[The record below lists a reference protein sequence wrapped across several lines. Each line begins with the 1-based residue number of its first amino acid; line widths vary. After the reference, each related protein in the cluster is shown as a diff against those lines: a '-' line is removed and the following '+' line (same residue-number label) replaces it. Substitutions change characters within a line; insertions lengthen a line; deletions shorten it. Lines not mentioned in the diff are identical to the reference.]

1 MIDAKHMNLN
11 ELSTATRNNLRALSY
26 GNRTIYMVNSIWRD
40 LEQFLENRSRSPFL
54 PIYGLEYLH
63 ERIGYP
69 ECLQRKLTPDERDY
83 IRAVRILTSFQ
94 ETGEIPKALKRNRT
108 EWYEPVRDIRN
119 HYIQYCEE
127 TYKTHATQRSRIAAA
142 DRFMRIV
149 VVNKQTA
156 WKNISA
162 RTISE
167 YAIQDF
173 SPGLIQEYLSWL
185 SRDRRC
191 GISTRNHRL
200 AALRAFFKYV
210 EVESP
215 QHMLL
220 CQKITNIPYTK
231 KEQASVCYLT
241 TEEMSSIL
249 RQPDQS
255 SRIGRRDL
263 CFLSLLYD
271 TGARVSEILSLKV
284 RDIHLSNPAKVILYG
299 KGRKLREVPI
309 LPNTVL
315 HLRRYME
322 EQGLS
327 APEKLDR
334 PFFLNRQENPLT
346 RAGAAYIL
354 NKYVQMA
361 GVSTHVSPHVLRHTK
376 AMHLLEAGI
385 NIFYIKD
392 FLGHEDISTTEV
404 YAKASIETQRHA
416 LEKYSL
422 VMPPATPSWVTN
434 TDTLEWLKSLGK

>member
-11 ELSTATRNNLRALSY
+11 ELSTATRNNLRALGY

-167 YAIQDF
+167 YAI
-173 SPGLIQEYLSWL
+173 GLAE
-185 SRDRRC
+185 
-191 GISTRNHRL
+191 
-200 AALRAFFKYV
+200 
-210 EVESP
+210 
-215 QHMLL
+215 
-220 CQKITNIPYTK
+220 
-231 KEQASVCYLT
+231 
-241 TEEMSSIL
+241 
-249 RQPDQS
+249 
-255 SRIGRRDL
+255 
-263 CFLSLLYD
+263 
-271 TGARVSEILSLKV
+271 
-284 RDIHLSNPAKVILYG
+284 
-299 KGRKLREVPI
+299 
-309 LPNTVL
+309 
-315 HLRRYME
+315 
-322 EQGLS
+322 
-327 APEKLDR
+327 
-334 PFFLNRQENPLT
+334 
-346 RAGAAYIL
+346 
-354 NKYVQMA
+354 
-361 GVSTHVSPHVLRHTK
+361 
-376 AMHLLEAGI
+376 
-385 NIFYIKD
+385 
-392 FLGHEDISTTEV
+392 
-404 YAKASIETQRHA
+404 YAKATVEVHLRGLRFFLRFLYEEEIIKQDHTASVPKMCCSTGERIPHSFQLH
-416 LEKYSL
+416 L
-422 VMPPATPSWVTN
+422 V
-434 TDTLEWLKSLGK
+434 GKCLFGR